1 MPNQKGPDV
10 GDAVRAYV
18 EALKDRQKAERAV
31 REVVDFVKYVSNAL
45 ERDASNFAFDG
56 AARLGP
62 PVTRTGNPTYDSIK
76 WPSAKGL
83 QDLLL
88 AWDNSRRQVQEAW
101 DALEHEDRSIL
112 PGPDRR
118 N

>member
-1 MPNQKGPDV
+1 V
-10 GDAVRAYV
+10 GDAVRVYV

-45 ERDASNFAFDG
+45 ERDVSNFSFD
-56 AARLGP
+56 AVARLGP
-62 PVTRTGNPTYDSIK
+62 PVSRTASPTYDSAK

-83 QDLLL
+83 QELLI
-88 AWDNSRRQVQEAW
+88 AWDDSRRRVQDAW
-101 DALEHEDRSIL
+101 DALDAEDRTIL